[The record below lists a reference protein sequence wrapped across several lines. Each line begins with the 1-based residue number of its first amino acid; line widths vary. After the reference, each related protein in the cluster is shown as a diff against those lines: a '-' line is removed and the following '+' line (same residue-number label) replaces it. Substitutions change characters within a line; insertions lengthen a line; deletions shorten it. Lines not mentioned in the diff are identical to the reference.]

1 RPTRKVIVLRV
12 SGTGRGL
19 DVTDERHRTG
29 AGGEETV
36 MKYMIMVYN
45 SQLDYDAMTG
55 RATPDRPAWSP
66 TDLQAM
72 YGFMESFNAELADSR
87 RTGGHLRADATGTD
101 TAALWAKLDGCTT
114 PPVAG

>member
-1 RPTRKVIVLRV
+1 
-12 SGTGRGL
+12 
-19 DVTDERHRTG
+19 
-29 AGGEETV
+29 

-114 PPVAG
+114 PPVAGAVGTATTTRSRCDGQVRLYTVTGGGQC